1 MPVSGFLPR
10 TSRKAKPLVLAI
22 IDGLAPAVLER
33 GLEEGRLPALG
44 LLREAGTYARG
55 TTTFPSV
62 TPVCLTSIATGA
74 HPDTHGIPH
83 LVWYH
88 REEERVVEYGSSF
101 AAVRAAGTRRS
112 IRDSI
117 FAMTHEHLS
126 PDALTVFEAL
136 EDEGFEDAA
145 INFTCYRGR
154 TRHTLK
160 LPVPGRNR
168 WYEPASGPR
177 RFFFFNLYET
187 DETGAGLAI
196 RSRPEGSIDTYAAS
210 VGRWLVTRD
219 GFDFLVFYLPDYDY
233 ASHVAGPEG
242 AWTALERADAC
253 IGELMAAAGGP
264 EEFLDRYAIVV
275 CSDHGQT
282 KVDRVARLA
291 DGFSGLQVFT
301 GRRAEDPGGADV
313 VVTASNRS
321 GMVYALRGQSPRE
334 LAERL
339 DGSPGVDLVL
349 FEEDGHAIAKRGD
362 AEARFAPAN
371 GGWRVEGDE
380 RLLGGGEYPNAYQRG
395 WCALACP
402 NAGDVIVSAA
412 AGWEFEDLGRRH
424 HGGGGSHGSL
434 LAGDSTIPLLIAGFE
449 EAPVL
454 PAEPSITDLAPLV
467 LAHFGV
473 EAPASMRGRLATRV

>member
-1 MPVSGFLPR
+1 
-10 TSRKAKPLVLAI
+10 
-22 IDGLAPAVLER
+22 
-33 GLEEGRLPALG
+33 LEERRLPALG
-44 LLREAGTYARG
+44 LLYEAGSYRRG

-74 HPDTHGIPH
+74 HPDVHEVPH

-88 REEERVVEYGSSF
+88 RGEQRVIEYGSSF
-101 AAVRAAGTRRS
+101 AAVRAAGARRS
-112 IRDSI
+112 LRDSI
-117 FAMTHEHLS
+117 FGLTHEHLS
-126 PDALTVFEAL
+126 RDAVTVFEAL
-136 EDEGFEDAA
+136 EDEGLDAAA

-154 TRHTLK
+154 TRHALK
-160 LPVPGRNR
+160 LPVPVGRDR
-168 WYEPASGPR
+168 WYEAAWGPR
-177 RFFFFNLYET
+177 RFFFFNLYES

-196 RSRPEGSIDTYAAS
+196 RSRPEGSIDAYAATI
-210 VGRWLVTRD
+210 GRWLVTRD

-233 ASHVAGPEG
+233 ASHLTGPEG
-242 AWTALERADAC
+242 ASAALERADASL
-253 IGELMAAAGGP
+253 GELMAAAGGP

-282 KVDRVARLA
+282 RVDRVARLA
-291 DGFSGLQVFT
+291 AAFSDLAVFT
-301 GRRAEDPGGADV
+301 GRRGSDLRDAEV

-321 GMVYALRGQSPRE
+321 GMVYSLAGRSARE

-339 DGSPGVDLVL
+339 DGSAGVDVVL
-349 FEEDGHAIAKRGD
+349 FREDGEAIARR
-362 AEARFAPAN
+362 AREEVRFAPDN
-371 GGWRVEGDE
+371 GGWRIAGDE
-380 RLLGGGEYPNAYQRG
+380 ALLDAVDYPNAVERA

-434 LAGDSTIPLLIAGFE
+434 LAGDSTIPIIAAGLGD
-449 EAPVL
+449 EAAL
-454 PAEPSITDLAPLV
+454 PDAASVTDLAPLA

-473 EAPASMRGRLATRV
+473 EPAASMRARVRSGV

>member
-1 MPVSGFLPR
+1 LPR
-10 TSRKAKPLVLAI
+10 TKGLVLAV
-22 IDGLAPAVLER
+22 IDGLTPTMLEH
-33 GLEEGRLPALG
+33 GVEEGRLPVLG
-44 LLREAGTYARG
+44 LLHEAGTYRRG

-74 HPDTHGIPH
+74 HPDVHEVPH

-88 REEERVVEYGSSF
+88 RGERRVVEYGSSF

-117 FAMTHEHLS
+117 FGLTHEHLS
-126 PDALTVFEAL
+126 RDAVTVFEAL
-136 EDEGFEDAA
+136 EDEGLDAAA

-154 TRHTLK
+154 TRHALK
-160 LPVPGRNR
+160 LPVPVGRNR
-168 WYEPASGPR
+168 WYEAAWGPR
-177 RFFFFNLYET
+177 RFFFFNLYES

-196 RSRPEGSIDTYAAS
+196 RSRPEGSIDAYAATI
-210 VGRWLVTRD
+210 GRWLVTRD

-233 ASHVAGPEG
+233 ASHLAGPEG
-242 AWTALERADAC
+242 ALAALERADASL
-253 IGELMAAAGGP
+253 GELMAAAGGP

-282 KVDRVARLA
+282 SVDRVARLA
-291 DGFSGLQVFT
+291 DAFSGLAVFT
-301 GRRAEDPGGADV
+301 GRRGADPGNADV
-313 VVTASNRS
+313 AVTASNRS
-321 GMVYALRGQSPRE
+321 GMVYSLAGRSARD

-339 DGSPGVDLVL
+339 DGFAGVDVVL
-349 FEEDGHAIAKRGD
+349 FREDG
-362 AEARFAPAN
+362 EAVARQAGEEAHFAPDN
-371 GGWRVEGDE
+371 GGWRITGDE
-380 RLLGGGEYPNAYQRG
+380 SLLDPVDYPNAFERA

-434 LAGDSTIPLLIAGFE
+434 LAGDSTIPIIAAGL
-449 EAPVL
+449 EASL
-454 PAEPSITDLAPLV
+454 PEAASVTDLAPLA

-473 EAPASMRGRLATRV
+473 EPAASMRARVRSGV